1 MFGYSL
7 NTTYQVHV
15 CNYTRKMKKNELYF
29 SKFYCAARMCYG
41 NSEYSLIFLRL
52 KQIVKCQEKDFCTIL
67 ICSKPTYKCIYSKTT
82 VMWSLQYISLQ
93 FINHFYI
100 RHFKEKLRFCN
111 LKKNAAHIAI
121 GIKNRQQ
128 ESFSLLIWNTS
139 SFRIRY
145 DKSAI
150 CANCLNYL
158 CD

>member
-1 MFGYSL
+1 MSCIFQNFIVLQECAMVIL
-7 NTTYQVHV
+7 NILNIFKIKT
-15 CNYTRKMKKNELYF
+15 NRKMSRE
-29 SKFYCAARMCYG
+29 R
-41 NSEYSLIFLRL
+41 FLHNR
-52 KQIVKCQEKDFCTIL
+52 IL